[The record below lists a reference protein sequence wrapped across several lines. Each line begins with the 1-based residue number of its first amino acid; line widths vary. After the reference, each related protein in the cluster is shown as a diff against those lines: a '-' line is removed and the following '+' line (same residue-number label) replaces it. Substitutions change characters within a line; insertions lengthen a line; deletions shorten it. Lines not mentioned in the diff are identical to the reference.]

1 MIDAN
6 NVYNETRIHFQGL
19 TVVIMTLLIATEY
32 LWQSV
37 DILRFSWSHS
47 RFSSLVHDLSPNM
60 TYPRIVSCVTRRLS
74 LVERQ
79 QFTLTKHLFSV
90 LSGDLRLKLVLNCG
104 AVLTVCY
111 SCCSFYRTMNS
122 NVDNI

>member
-60 TYPRIVSCVTRRLS
+60 TYPRIFIMRNTTVITSGAATVYSYETP
-74 LVERQ
+74 V
-79 QFTLTKHLFSV
+79 FSF
-90 LSGDLRLKLVLNCG
+90 KW
-104 AVLTVCY
+104 
-111 SCCSFYRTMNS
+111 
-122 NVDNI
+122 